1 MIRKKKKSSACN
13 PRFDRTR
20 SNMRE
25 ARILPKHSPTKSHLR
40 DKTDK
45 KLILRDFLAGD
56 RPTFATPLA
65 SPVLRVRLC
74 LCLQFNYA
82 IVATTPARFAQS
94 KGHELLRFFFHDMG

>member
-1 MIRKKKKSSACN
+1 MIRKKKSSTCN

-20 SNMRE
+20 SNMSE
-25 ARILPKHSPTKSHLR
+25 ARILQKHSPSKSHLR

-56 RPTFATPLA
+56 RPTFATTLA
-65 SPVLRVRLC
+65 SPVLRVCLC

-82 IVATTPARFAQS
+82 IVANTSARFPQA
-94 KGHELLRFFFHDMG
+94 KGHELLRFFFDDMG